1 MPLACGH
8 PLTPPS
14 PFLWWVND
22 DDDERLTEIRAPQLW
37 AGCPIIKNSQGLKK
51 NTFIGNFYF
60 FTKTAVFRT
69 FYLHGQRS
77 VAEPG
82 PTPSPW
88 SIYS

>member
-51 NTFIGNFYF
+51 
-60 FTKTAVFRT
+60 KT
-69 FYLHGQRS
+69 LL
-77 VAEPG
+77 
-82 PTPSPW
+82 
-88 SIYS
+88 